1 MERYPKRR
9 RKDAHAK
16 APAFGGRTWSRQ
28 IMRHGGLESR
38 LNQPLFIPES
48 SFYPAV
54 SEPFLAQ
61 NGETGLYFVLNSV
74 FW

>member
-1 MERYPKRR
+1 
-9 RKDAHAK
+9 
-16 APAFGGRTWSRQ
+16 
-28 IMRHGGLESR
+28 MRHEGLKSR
-38 LNQPLFIPES
+38 LSQPLFIPYS
-48 SFYPAV
+48 SFNPAV